1 VFLVWGEAA
10 ASELDHDDRTLK
22 TVPTEPSSVEV
33 FPLPEAQALALER
46 RRDLAAARAEL
57 RGAEVAAEEAR
68 NARRPLLALD
78 GGLRTGG
85 SESSL
90 RGSLGALD
98 QGSSWSLG
106 LSFSQP
112 LGNRRDGGLDR
123 MAALTRE
130 LRRLELVLVENIVRQ
145 DVRSAVR
152 AITAGRERLEAAE
165 QAADLAR
172 AQLEAERRRLDLGL
186 GDSFRLLETEEN
198 AVQAELEAVRSR
210 YDLARALT
218 RYRLALGELQA
229 R

>member
-1 VFLVWGEAA
+1 
-10 ASELDHDDRTLK
+10 
-22 TVPTEPSSVEV
+22 
-33 FPLPEAQALALER
+33 
-46 RRDLAAARAEL
+46 
-57 RGAEVAAEEAR
+57 
-68 NARRPLLALD
+68 LD

-85 SESSL
+85 TESSL
-90 RGSLGALD
+90 GGSLGALD

-123 MAALTRE
+123 MAALERE
-130 LRRLELVLVENIVRQ
+130 LRRLELVVVENLVRL
-145 DVRSAVR
+145 DVRSATR
-152 AITAGRERLEAAE
+152 AIAAGGERLEAAE
-165 QAADLAR
+165 QAAELAR

-218 RYRLALGELQA
+218 LYRLALGAFEG